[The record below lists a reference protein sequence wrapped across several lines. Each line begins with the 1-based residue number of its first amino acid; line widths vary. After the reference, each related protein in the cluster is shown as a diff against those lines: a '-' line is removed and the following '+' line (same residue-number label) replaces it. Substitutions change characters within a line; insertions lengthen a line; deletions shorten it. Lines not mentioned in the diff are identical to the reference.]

1 MTISAADFRDIEIVE
16 RDAWLDLYAAAPPDA
31 AVELGLAYALKGDA
45 ALLISR
51 RVDALIFNRVAC
63 LGVVSPARQ
72 EALGE
77 TIAAFE
83 AAGVSNWGVQ
93 VPEAE
98 KSLEALCKARG
109 LVPYSRVWAKFVRSP
124 GVITAQTA
132 GLEVRT
138 IGGEHA
144 ATFGEIAATVYG
156 LPPAAAVW
164 LSAIVGRP
172 RWTCFMAFDGETP
185 VATAA
190 LFVDGASGWLGIGA
204 ALVTYRRRGAQS
216 ALLAARI
223 AYATAGGVRILT
235 TETGVPHPGE
245 PGPSYG
251 NIQRAGFDIAYLRP
265 NFCRPAG

>member
-1 MTISAADFRDIEIVE
+1 MTISAADFQDVEIVE

-51 RVDALIFNRVAC
+51 RVDALIFNRLAC
-63 LGVVSPARQ
+63 LGVAAPAQQ
-72 EALGE
+72 EVLGE
-77 TIAAFE
+77 VIAAFE

-109 LVPYSRVWAKFVRSP
+109 LVPHSRVWAKFIRRP
-124 GVITAQTA
+124 GVITAQTS
-132 GLEVRT
+132 LDVRT
-138 IGGEHA
+138 IGREHTA
-144 ATFGEIAATVYG
+144 AFGEIAATVYG

-190 LFVDGASGWLGIGA
+190 LFVDGASGWLGVGA
-204 ALVTYRRRGAQS
+204 ALAAYRRRGAQS

-223 AYATAGGVRILT
+223 AHATAGGVRILT

>member
-1 MTISAADFRDIEIVE
+1 MTISAADFQDVEIVE

-51 RVDALIFNRVAC
+51 RVDALIFNRLAC
-63 LGVVSPARQ
+63 LGVAAPAQQ
-72 EALGE
+72 EVLGE
-77 TIAAFE
+77 VIAAFE

-98 KSLEALCKARG
+98 KSPEALCKARG
-109 LVPYSRVWAKFVRSP
+109 LVPHSRVWAKFIRRP
-124 GVITAQTA
+124 GVITAQTS
-132 GLEVRT
+132 LDVRT
-138 IGGEHA
+138 IGREHTA
-144 ATFGEIAATVYG
+144 AFGEIAATVYG

-190 LFVDGASGWLGIGA
+190 LFVDGASGWLGVGA
-204 ALVTYRRRGAQS
+204 ALAAYRRRGAQS

-223 AYATAGGVRILT
+223 AHATAGGVRILT